1 MIKGKCSLI
10 HKIQEDNLCQSNLN
24 SLQSYAL
31 WIKKNVSGVD
41 FISFIA
47 DVIMYI

>member
-1 MIKGKCSLI
+1 LI

-24 SLQSYAL
+24 SRLQSYAL